1 MRKTCKNVSSFVGK
15 RFNRF
20 FSAVEVEGGGGGGG
34 GWGACALA
42 HFYGK
47 WLLSSKKIMRL

>member
-20 FSAVEVEGGGGGGG
+20 FSAVEVEGGGGR
-34 GWGACALA
+34 GAGEHVPSPTFMENGFCRVR
-42 HFYGK
+42 K
-47 WLLSSKKIMRL
+47 